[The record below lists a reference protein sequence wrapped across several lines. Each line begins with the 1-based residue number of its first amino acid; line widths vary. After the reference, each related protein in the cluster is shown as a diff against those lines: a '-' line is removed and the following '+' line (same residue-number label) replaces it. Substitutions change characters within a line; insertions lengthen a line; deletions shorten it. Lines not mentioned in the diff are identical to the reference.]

1 RCAPCPLVLFVFQL
15 PPPPPFSLF
24 PYTTL
29 CRSSTPLRDHALRR
43 VWVSLRRASPP
54 PQAQPQPQRPPLRW
68 RLQRLLRQSPGSPH
82 RSPWPGSMAA
92 QAPRL
97 LRRSPRQPDPP
108 PPSRELPRKTRHSP
122 REPRQPRPPAPRR
135 SLPPSAQP
143 P

>member
-82 RSPWPGSMAA
+82 RSPDRKSTRLNSSHVKISYAVVCLK
-92 QAPRL
+92 QKTQSAP
-97 LRRSPRQPDPP
+97 S
-108 PPSRELPRKTRHSP
+108 
-122 REPRQPRPPAPRR
+122 
-135 SLPPSAQP
+135 
-143 P
+143 